1 MRLTRLQIQNFRNIE
16 DVSFSPDPCVNLIT
30 GDNTAG
36 KTSILESIFYL
47 SHVRSFRTQYVS
59 DLIQRDKN
67 FLQIFASAEH
77 KKLGEI
83 PFGIRRSRK
92 KTAIRFNK
100 NTIKKVSDIASQF
113 PVLAIHPDSYKLI
126 TASAGQRRQYMDW
139 GVFHVEH
146 GFFECWQCFKKAL
159 TQRNA
164 ALKMHQASALCQIWD
179 IEMVRCAEE
188 IDQYRQQYINNL
200 QPYFKK
206 LAGLFFVDD
215 EVSIEYRRGWPEQEA
230 LQDILNKQLEKD
242 KRRGYTCYGPHRA
255 DISISVNRQSAQ
267 TGISRGQQKML
278 VALLRLSQA
287 QHFTDVNKQPCVLLY
302 DDLAAE
308 LDKNHR
314 KVILSILS
322 TMQIQLFLTAIEPA
336 QVDLQQWPSKKMFHV
351 EHGCLK
357 DLI

>member
-16 DVSFSPDPCVNLIT
+16 DIHFSPDHCVNLIT

-47 SHVRSFRTQYVS
+47 SHVRSFRTQHVS

-67 FLQIFASAEH
+67 FLQIFANAEH
-77 KKLGEI
+77 VNPGEI
-83 PFGIRRSRK
+83 SLGLRRSRK
-92 KTAIRFNK
+92 KTNIRVNRK
-100 NTIKKVSDIASQF
+100 VIKKVSEIASQF

-126 TASAGQRRQYMDW
+126 TAGPGQRRQYMDW

-146 GFFECWQCFKKAL
+146 GFFECWQFFRKAL

-164 ALKMHQASALCQIWD
+164 ALKMQQTSAFCQIWD
-179 IEMVRCAEE
+179 KELVSCAER
-188 IDQYRQQYINNL
+188 IDQYRKQYIKNL

-206 LAGLFFVDD
+206 FTDSLFAHDK
-215 EVSIEYRRGWPEQEA
+215 VSIEYRRGWPEQET
-230 LQDILNKQLEKD
+230 LQDILTKQIERD
-242 KRRGYTCYGPHRA
+242 KRKGYTCYGPQRA
-255 DISISVNRQSAQ
+255 DISISVNGQSAQ

-278 VALLRLSQA
+278 VALLRISQA
-287 QHFTDVNKQPCVLLY
+287 QHFTDANKQTCVLLY

-308 LDKNHR
+308 LDRKHR
-314 KVILSILS
+314 EIILSILS
-322 TMQIQLFLTAIEPA
+322 TMQVQLFLTAIEPS
-336 QVDLQQWPSKKMFHV
+336 QIDLQQWPSKKLFHV